1 MAEQAKPK
9 VIHPGDTSSEAN
21 SPDQPDPTSGP
32 TASGSELHNSN
43 SSNNSSSPT
52 NHLSR
57 SGKALRTKPKLVIA
71 CVAVLL
77 IVILGLVMLTHHK
90 PSAVA
95 YSGGQVSV
103 NADSFFPKVIS
114 IKPGQQ
120 VTWTNYDS
128 SPHWIASD
136 PFPKDDG
143 YAALNS
149 GGALTHG
156 DSYTITFS
164 KAGTYTYHDNLNPF
178 KLQGTVV
185 VR

>member
-1 MAEQAKPK
+1 MPTTQPPIT
-9 VIHPGDTSSEAN
+9 IHPGDASSQD
-21 SPDQPDPTSGP
+21 SQDPKP
-32 TASGSELHNSN
+32 TASPPHTDGGG
-43 SSNNSSSPT
+43 SSPA

-57 SGKALRTKPKLVIA
+57 SGKALRAKPRLVIPF
-71 CVAVLL
+71 VAVLL
-77 IVILGLVMLTHHK
+77 VVILGLVMLSHHK

-103 NADSFFPKVIS
+103 NADSFFPKTIS
-114 IKPGQQ
+114 IKAGQQ

-128 SPHWIASD
+128 APHWIASD

-143 YAALNS
+143 FAALNS

-156 DSYTITFS
+156 DSYSLSFS

>member
-1 MAEQAKPK
+1 MTEPA
-9 VIHPGDTSSEAN
+9 T
-21 SPDQPDPTSGP
+21 PDSNNPAAAGNPTSP
-32 TASGSELHNSN
+32 TVRKP
-43 SSNNSSSPT
+43 SSSKR
-52 NHLSR
+52 LIIA
-57 SGKALRTKPKLVIA
+57 GLALV
-71 CVAVLL
+71 VVM
-77 IVILGLVMLTHHK
+77 VLGLVVFTHKNH
-90 PSAVA
+90 PAVA

-114 IKPGQQ
+114 IKTGQQ